1 MPTETHTHPVLGKN
15 ITRQGAAKFLSL
27 VSYAMKTSVIRLG
40 PQGPWHVSANR
51 ELQDCISVP
60 DPSGTGELHI
70 GKFIDKRALRVI
82 IAADPTNL
90 EEIANL
96 MSTVT
101 EVDTPT
107 PVIQHL
113 LTLAATWN
121 RSMDLQIEEN
131 WTEEL
136 PAEDEPAQQ
145 APTPDPVTAPAAAA
159 KHAVPEEAESTTDE
173 TAADEVDDTVG
184 AEVDEVEDDT
194 EADAPA
200 VPRPSIDA
208 ATEPATAATDADDAT
223 GEAGEDPF
231 GWGASDGASEPVA
244 RPAEATEPA
253 RRPVEATSGQPD
265 DTAGW

>member
-1 MPTETHTHPVLGKN
+1 MPTEAHTQPVLGKN
-15 ITRQGAAKFLSL
+15 ITRQRAAKFLSL

-145 APTPDPVTAPAAAA
+145 APAADPVTAPAAAA
-159 KHAVPEEAESTTDE
+159 KHAAPGEAKSAVGEAAAEGVEADVDTTAVRRPGADAAAESVIS
-173 TAADEVDDTVG
+173 AAGDDDT
-184 AEVDEVEDDT
+184 A
-194 EADAPA
+194 
-200 VPRPSIDA
+200 
-208 ATEPATAATDADDAT
+208 
-223 GEAGEDPF
+223 GEAGGDPF
-231 GWGASDGASEPVA
+231 GWGASEAASEPVA
-244 RPAEATEPA
+244 RPAEAAESVRRPREETEPVQ
-253 RRPVEATSGQPD
+253 RPVEATSTHAD